1 VSGALA
7 ERDFVKKLEKA
18 GFIDIEVVNRVPFSI
33 DDCAL
38 YPLFD
43 DDLIQLMK
51 ETISPD
57 KQHSVAM
64 SVVVKAKFPFGGP
77 VRSFEPSP

>member
-1 VSGALA
+1 MSGALA
-7 ERDFVKKLEKA
+7 ERDFVKKLQKA
-18 GFIDIEVVNRVPFSI
+18 GFIDIDVVNRVPFSI

-43 DDLIQLMK
+43 DDLIQLMR
-51 ETISPD
+51 ETIPRD

-64 SVVVKAKFPFGGP
+64 SVVVKASFPSGGS
-77 VRSFEPSP
+77 VRSFGPSL